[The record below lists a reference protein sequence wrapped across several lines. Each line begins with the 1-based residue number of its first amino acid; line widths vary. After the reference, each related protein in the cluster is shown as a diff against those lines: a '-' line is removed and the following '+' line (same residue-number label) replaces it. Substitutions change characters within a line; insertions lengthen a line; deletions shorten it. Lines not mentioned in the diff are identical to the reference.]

1 MTPHRGERA
10 LLFPGLAWLA
20 LFTAAPVALVV
31 AMSLAAR
38 GAPVT
43 WTLDGSA
50 WVRLADVRHA
60 QILGRSF
67 AMAGAATLCCLAL
80 GLPLAWY
87 VARRPEP
94 QRSRL
99 HLLVMLPLWANTL
112 ALLCAWKVILGRG
125 GPLDRIAGAAGL
137 TGEDGTLGLLFTQ
150 GAILVGLAYAY
161 LPLMVHGLYQSMERF
176 DGRLLEAAQDL
187 GATRTQA
194 LVRVMLPAVRPGV
207 VAGCVLV
214 FVPSLATFVVPDI
227 LGGARTTYVGNAAR
241 DAFLQTPQDAPLGC
255 ALAVTL
261 LAATGA
267 AAWAWFRFGER
278 GAAAA

>member
-1 MTPHRGERA
+1 MTPARGERM
-10 LLFPGLAWLA
+10 LLAPGFGWLL

-50 WVRLADVRHA
+50 WARLADARHA
-60 QILGRSF
+60 QILARSF
-67 AMAGAATLCCLAL
+67 GMAGAATAACLLL
-80 GLPLAWY
+80 GLPLAWFT
-87 VARRPEP
+87 ARRPEP
-94 QRSRL
+94 WRSRL

-125 GPLDRIAGAAGL
+125 GPLDRAAGALGAL
-137 TGEDGTLGLLFTQ
+137 PEDGTLGLLYTP
-150 GAILVGLAYAY
+150 GAVLVGLVYAY

-176 DGRLLEAAQDL
+176 DGRLLEAAEDL
-187 GATRTQA
+187 GATRVAA
-194 LVRVMLPAVRPGV
+194 LRRVMLPAVRPGI

-214 FVPSLATFVVPDI
+214 FVPSLSTFVVPDI

-241 DAFLQTPQDAPLGC
+241 DAFLQSPQDAPLGC
-255 ALAVTL
+255 ALAVAL
-261 LAATGA
+261 LAVTGA
-267 AAWAWFRFGER
+267 AAWAWFRSGAR
-278 GAAAA
+278 DAAAA